1 MTRVALAAAMA
12 FGLAGTALALEAT
25 PIAGAQVATDVTLS
39 GSVARILDEDTFVLA
54 DPSGTIPVY
63 IGPHPMPVTV
73 DMAIT
78 VMGQIDDDLP
88 RELYAKQVILPD
100 DRMIEVGGAYD

>member
-1 MTRVALAAAMA
+1 MTAVASS
-12 FGLAGTALALEAT
+12 LAGTALANEITSIADAPTYT
-25 PIAGAQVATDVTLS
+25 PITLS
-39 GSVARILDEDTFVLA
+39 GSVDRIVDEDTFVLA

-63 IGPHPMPVTV
+63 IGPHAMPVTV

-78 VMGQIDDDLP
+78 VTGQIDDDLP
-88 RELYAKQVILPD
+88 RELYADQLVLPG